1 VNQNNNKPDP
11 DMSKAPKTFDHE
23 QIRILAEILADTGLT
38 EIEVEQDGLKVR
50 VAREVGVT
58 YAPAPQHVAVPAPA
72 PAAPAAPAA
81 AAPAQAPTGA
91 PAAGT
96 VKSPMVG
103 TCYHSPSPDAA
114 PFVNVGQQVKAG
126 QTIMIIE
133 AMKTMNQIPAPHAG
147 TVKEILVGNGE
158 PVEFDEPLMII
169 E

>member
-1 VNQNNNKPDP
+1 
-11 DMSKAPKTFDHE
+11 MSKATKTFDHE

-38 EIEVEQDGLKVR
+38 EIEVEHDGLKVR
-50 VAREVGVT
+50 VAREVGIT
-58 YAPAPQHVAVPAPA
+58 YAPAPPQHAAVAAPAPVAQAAPAAQPA
-72 PAAPAAPAA
+72 PAAANAKAGAA
-81 AAPAQAPTGA
+81 
-91 PAAGT
+91 AAGT

-103 TCYHSPSPDAA
+103 TCYHSPSPEAA